1 MFSWQRVFEY
11 FPQILEKFP
20 VTLEIVLISFTAG
33 IILGTALAMIRIKK
47 IPVLSQIATVYIS
60 YVRCT
65 PVICQMFVIY
75 FGIPALVSAFGGNTA
90 GIDNIV
96 YVLIAYGINM
106 GGFMG
111 ETIRAAILAV
121 PSAQSE
127 AGWTVGLTNTQT
139 MVRIIAPQALRVA
152 LPMLGN
158 TFISLF
164 QATALAYMV
173 GVLDMVGK
181 ARSLGSMSGHTLEG
195 YLCCAA
201 VFAIISLVLERVFA
215 LINRKLD
222 FGHSAHTPL
231 PKPFKLIGFGRKPK
245 LKETDRREMA

>member
-11 FPQILEKFP
+11 FPQIIAKFP
-20 VTLEIVLISFTAG
+20 VTLEIVLVSFAAG
-33 IILGTALAMIRIKK
+33 ILLGTVVALVRIKK
-47 IPVLSQIATVYIS
+47 VPVLSQIATVYIS

-75 FGIPALVSAFGGNTA
+75 FGIPALVSALGGNTS
-90 GIDNIV
+90 GVDNIV

-111 ETIRAAILAV
+111 ETIRASILAV
-121 PSAQSE
+121 PAAQSE

-139 MVRIIAPQALRVA
+139 MVHIIAPQALRVA

-173 GVLDMVGK
+173 GK
-181 ARSLGSMSGHTLEG
+181 ARSLGTISGHTLEG
-195 YLCCAA
+195 YICCAA
-201 VFAIISLVLERVFA
+201 VFAVISLVLERVFA
-215 LINRKLD
+215 LVNRKLD
-222 FGHSAHTPL
+222 FGHSANTPL
-231 PKPFKLIGFGRKPK
+231 PQKPK
-245 LKETDRREMA
+245 FFAFGFKGHAKEKERREPA

>member
-11 FPQILEKFP
+11 FPQIIAKFP
-20 VTLEIVLISFTAG
+20 VTLEIVLVSFAAG
-33 IILGTALAMIRIKK
+33 ILLGTVVALVRIKK
-47 IPVLSQIATVYIS
+47 VPVLSQIATVYIS

-75 FGIPALVSAFGGNTA
+75 FGIPALVSALGGNTS
-90 GIDNIV
+90 GVDNIV

-111 ETIRAAILAV
+111 ETIRASILAV
-121 PSAQSE
+121 PAAQSE

-139 MVRIIAPQALRVA
+139 MVHIIAPQALRVA

-181 ARSLGSMSGHTLEG
+181 ARSLCTISGHTLEG
-195 YLCCAA
+195 YICCAA
-201 VFAIISLVLERVFA
+201 VFAVISLVLERVFA
-215 LINRKLD
+215 LVNRKLD
-222 FGHSAHTPL
+222 FGHSANTPL
-231 PKPFKLIGFGRKPK
+231 PQKPK
-245 LKETDRREMA
+245 FFAFGFKGHAKEKERREPA